1 MWHKKIKNAKN
12 QLKCGS
18 LNQDNAKLFKMKYK
32 ILFLII
38 GLFSCV
44 LSNAQTRG
52 CTDKQANNYNSSAKE
67 NDGSC
72 TYNKTS
78 YKSKIICSK
87 LSDTLIESSGL
98 IYFNNLFWTL
108 NDSDNPPILY
118 AFDSM
123 SGQIKHQTVLS
134 NNSNTDWEDLSQDE
148 NYIYVG
154 DFGNNNGSRK
164 DLHILKIKKSDINLN
179 VSIDTVNTGKI
190 RFQFG
195 DQSVFNS
202 GSQNHNFDLEAM
214 CLINDSIHLFS
225 KNWADLKSKHY
236 SCPTDTG
243 FYNLSPLETL
253 ETNGLVT
260 GAAINKNG
268 TISLCGYNIS
278 NGTSFLYL
286 MWDYKNNICLS
297 GNKRRIDLGTVFH
310 NGQNEA
316 VCFKGNTLY
325 MSNEKRIAD
334 AQLQRIEIEQ
344 WLGIKSALNR
354 QINLFSSYCK
364 DHELFV
370 AYKAIENPV
379 AIKIIDSSGKTV
391 FTQSNFSGELK
402 LDVSSWAKGVYT
414 FEMEGGPNRKI
425 IIE

>member
-1 MWHKKIKNAKN
+1 
-12 QLKCGS
+12 
-18 LNQDNAKLFKMKYK
+18 
-32 ILFLII
+32 
-38 GLFSCV
+38 
-44 LSNAQTRG
+44 
-52 CTDKQANNYNSSAKE
+52 
-67 NDGSC
+67 
-72 TYNKTS
+72 
-78 YKSKIICSK
+78 
-87 LSDTLIESSGL
+87 
-98 IYFNNLFWTL
+98 
-108 NDSDNPPILY
+108 
-118 AFDSM
+118 
-123 SGQIKHQTVLS
+123 
-134 NNSNTDWEDLSQDE
+134 
-148 NYIYVG
+148 
-154 DFGNNNGSRK
+154 
-164 DLHILKIKKSDINLN
+164 
-179 VSIDTVNTGKI
+179 
-190 RFQFG
+190 
-195 DQSVFNS
+195 
-202 GSQNHNFDLEAM
+202 
-214 CLINDSIHLFS
+214 
-225 KNWADLKSKHY
+225 
-236 SCPTDTG
+236 
-243 FYNLSPLETL
+243 
-253 ETNGLVT
+253 
-260 GAAINKNG
+260 
-268 TISLCGYNIS
+268 
-278 NGTSFLYL
+278 

-402 LDVSSWAKGVYT
+402 LDVFSWAKGVYT